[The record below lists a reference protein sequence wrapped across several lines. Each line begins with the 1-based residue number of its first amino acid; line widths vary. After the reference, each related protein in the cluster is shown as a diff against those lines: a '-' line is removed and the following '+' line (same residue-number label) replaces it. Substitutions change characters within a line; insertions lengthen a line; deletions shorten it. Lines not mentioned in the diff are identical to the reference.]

1 MDNEV
6 TLVATAGP
14 LKGTEFVLR
23 GPGPC
28 LLGRSRGCAIV
39 FPFDTTVSRHHCV
52 VSADESG
59 VWVQDL
65 GSLNGTFVNGE
76 NVGQRDPLRER
87 GPVALLPDPPHP
99 LHGGDEIEVGCNA
112 FRVEISEPAADEAE
126 QDEPRWQPAPDP
138 SHEERADAVFA

>member
-1 MDNEV
+1 MDNQV

-14 LKGTEFVLR
+14 LKGMEFVLR
-23 GPGPC
+23 EPGPF

-39 FPFDTTVSRHHCV
+39 FPFDATVSRHHCV

-76 NVGQRDPLRER
+76 KVGQRDPLRDR
-87 GPVALLPDPPHP
+87 VRVALLPDPPHP
-99 LHGGDEIEVGCNA
+99 LHGGDEIQVGCNA
-112 FRVEISEPAADEAE
+112 FRVEINAAPADETEGDEPCWEPAH
-126 QDEPRWQPAPDP
+126 DP
-138 SHEERADAVFA
+138 SHEEPAAVLA